1 MPPSS
6 TSDRRIAPATSAFL
20 LIIGILT
27 LFLGTIL
34 TGALLH
40 QAVER
45 EDADKAHWEQ
55 SLRLAEAFV
64 KEALLRNNF
73 QDVIAF
79 LKQWASE
86 EPRILH
92 VAAVYPT
99 GATMFE
105 WGHDGAPET
114 SLFLERR
121 IEAAGRVR
129 LSLHLHVD
137 MAPTRA
143 NILKSN
149 LLVAATFM
157 VFVFLL
163 AVLVWAAVW
172 TRALKPLEAERK
184 RATEAEERARL
195 AAHRLGH
202 IFQTAPDGILTV
214 DSTLVVTAFNEAAG
228 HIFGYGPEEIVGRP
242 LTTLLPPRAAAAHD
256 RMTRGL
262 IRNGGN
268 LRAQTVQGRRSDGTI
283 FPLQVSV
290 SASEG
295 DDDVAF
301 TAIIRDRTAEVAREA
316 QMHKLVRAL
325 DQSSNLIFI
334 TDPTGTIEFVNA
346 MFIEVTGYSAEEAI
360 GQTPRLLQ
368 SGATPP
374 QVYADLWATVLEGRE
389 WRGELRDRRKDGRE
403 FWASVTITPLR
414 DETGA
419 VTNFVAVHEDITLR
433 MLARQELMI
442 AKEQAETAS
451 RAKSELLANMSHELR
466 TPLNAV
472 NGYSEALL
480 LGLFGPLSDP
490 RQEEYLRDILAS
502 GRHLL
507 DLINDILDMSAVE
520 AGKVDLDI
528 GDHDIRPLIT
538 AAYRI
543 VAPRAEVGRVALSFA
558 APEDAAP
565 EDAARC
571 VVPIDSRRLKQCM
584 INVLSNAVKFTPPGG
599 SVTILLEFSDEDD
612 TVTIVVADTGV
623 GMTPAELDIALSRF
637 GQLDSGLN
645 RKHEGTGL
653 GLPLT
658 IGLVE
663 AMRGR
668 LTIETYKGRGTTMR
682 LTFPRSGGAVE
693 RSGSGAAVA

>member
-1 MPPSS
+1 MPTS
-6 TSDRRIAPATSAFL
+6 TPPGRRIAPATSAFL

-34 TGALLH
+34 TGTLLR
-40 QAVER
+40 QAAER
-45 EDADKAHWEQ
+45 EDAEKLHWEQ

-79 LKQWASE
+79 LRQWATD

-92 VAAVYPT
+92 VAAIYPT

-105 WGHDGAPET
+105 WGHGGAPDT
-114 SLFLERR
+114 SLFLQRR
-121 IEAAGRVR
+121 IEAGGRVR

-137 MAPTRA
+137 MAPTRSD
-143 NILKSN
+143 ILKSS
-149 LLVAATFM
+149 LFVAATFM

-163 AVLVWAAVW
+163 AVLVWGAVW
-172 TRALKPLEAERK
+172 TRALKPLEAERQ
-184 RATEAEERARL
+184 RATEAEERAQR
-195 AAHRLGH
+195 AADRLGH
-202 IFQTAPDGILTV
+202 IFETAPDGILTV
-214 DSTLVVTAFNEAAG
+214 DRSQVITAFNEAASR
-228 HIFGYGPEEIVGRP
+228 IFGYSPDDIVGRP
-242 LTTLLPPRAAAAHD
+242 LAMLLPDEAAAAHD
-256 RMTRGL
+256 RMMNTLMQDRGA
-262 IRNGGN
+262 
-268 LRAQTVQGRRSDGTI
+268 LRAQTVHGQRADGTI
-283 FPLQVSV
+283 FPIQVSV
-290 SASEG
+290 SASES
-295 DDDVAF
+295 DDSAVF
-301 TAIIRDRTAEVAREA
+301 TAIVRDRTAEVMREA

-334 TDPTGTIEFVNA
+334 TDRTGTIEFVNA

-368 SGATPP
+368 SGGTPP
-374 QVYADLWATVLEGRE
+374 QVYAELWDTVLGGRE

-414 DETGA
+414 DDTGA

-433 MLARQELMI
+433 MLARQELML

-528 GDHDIRPLIT
+528 GEHDIRPLIT

-558 APEDAAP
+558 APED
-565 EDAARC
+565 EDRC
-571 VVPIDSRRLKQCM
+571 ILPIDSRRLKQCM

-599 SVTILLEFSDEDD
+599 SVAISVEFSDEDD
-612 TVTIVVADTGV
+612 TATIVVADTGV
-623 GMTPAELDIALSRF
+623 GMTPSELDIALSRF

-663 AMRGR
+663 AMHGR
-668 LTIETYKGRGTTMR
+668 IAIETDKGRGTTMR
-682 LTFPRSGGAVE
+682 LTFPRTRAPAGRKV
-693 RSGSGAAVA
+693 AAVA

>member
-1 MPPSS
+1 MPTSAAPS
-6 TSDRRIAPATSAFL
+6 RRITPATSAFL

-34 TGALLH
+34 TGTLLR
-40 QAVER
+40 QATER
-45 EDADKAHWEQ
+45 ENAERAHWEQ

-79 LKQWASE
+79 LRQWASE

-92 VAAVYPT
+92 VAAIYPT

-105 WGHDGAPET
+105 WGHSGTPKT

-137 MAPTRA
+137 MAPTRSD
-143 NILKSN
+143 ILKSN
-149 LLVAATFM
+149 LLVAATFT

-163 AVLVWAAVW
+163 AVLVWGAVW
-172 TRALKPLEAERK
+172 TRALKPLDAERK
-184 RATEAEERARL
+184 RATEAEERAQQAADRL
-195 AAHRLGH
+195 SH
-202 IFQTAPDGILTV
+202 IFDTAPDGILTV
-214 DSTLVVTAFNEAAG
+214 NRSLIITAFNQAASR
-228 HIFGYGPEEIVGRP
+228 IFGYTPEDIVGHP
-242 LTTLLPPRAAAAHD
+242 LSTLLPDEAAAAHD
-256 RMTRGL
+256 RMLNTLMQNLGA
-262 IRNGGN
+262 
-268 LRAQTVQGRRSDGTI
+268 LRAQTVHGQRADGTI
-283 FPLQVSV
+283 FPIQVSV
-290 SASEG
+290 SASES
-295 DDDVAF
+295 DDSAVF
-301 TAIIRDRTAEVAREA
+301 TAIVRDRTTEVMREA

-334 TDPTGTIEFVNA
+334 TDRTGTIEFVNA

-368 SGATPP
+368 SGGTPP
-374 QVYADLWATVLEGRE
+374 QVYAELWKTVLDGRE

-403 FWASVTITPLR
+403 FWASVTITPMR
-414 DETGA
+414 DDSGA

-433 MLARQELMI
+433 MLARQELLV

-480 LGLFGPLSDP
+480 MGLFGPLSDP

-520 AGKVDLDI
+520 AGKVDLDT
-528 GDHDIRPLIT
+528 GEHDIRPLIH

-543 VAPRAEVGRVALSFA
+543 VAPRAEVGRVALSFT
-558 APEDAAP
+558 APED
-565 EDAARC
+565 DTRC
-571 VVPIDSRRLKQCM
+571 VLPVDSRRLKQCM

-599 SVTILLEFSDEDD
+599 SVTISLDYSDEDD

-623 GMTPAELDIALSRF
+623 GMTPAELDVALSRF

-663 AMRGR
+663 AMGGR
-668 LTIETYKGRGTTMR
+668 ITIETHKGQGTIMR
-682 LTFPRSGGAVE
+682 MTFPRTGALAE
-693 RSGSGAAVA
+693 RKVVAMA